1 MRTEQKINRKF
12 LTYLLWLEVKKVK
25 IAELLDVSRK
35 TLFTYL
41 DNFPI
46 TEDEFRSVAFD
57 RKSLEEVAMN
67 SFDENGKNKPIQK
80 SSRLPETK
88 FGVCQNT
95 AQKQKESLP
104 EKIKQK
110 SSSQKSLKKD
120 DDESEDDDVSF
131 LMELSNNLAEQAK
144 RFNK

>member
-57 RKSLEEVAMN
+57 RESLEEVAMN
-67 SFDENGKNKPIQK
+67 SFDENGKNKTIQK
-80 SSRLPETK
+80 SFRLPEY
-88 FGVCQNT
+88 T

-131 LMELSNNLAEQAK
+131 LMELSNNLAKQAK

>member
-1 MRTEQKINRKF
+1 MRVEDKINRKF
-12 LTYLLWLEVKKVK
+12 LTYLLWIEVSKRR
-25 IAELLDVSRK
+25 IAEIFEISERSF
-35 TLFTYL
+35 FTYL
-41 DNFPI
+41 KNFPI

-80 SSRLPETK
+80 SFRQPEY
-88 FGVCQNT
+88 T
-95 AQKQKESLP
+95 AQKQKESLS

>member
-1 MRTEQKINRKF
+1 MKTEQKINRKF
-12 LTYLLWLEVKKVK
+12 LIFLMYLEVNKQKV
-25 IAELLDVSRK
+25 AELLQISRK
-35 TLFTYL
+35 TLYTYL
-41 DNFPI
+41 QNFPI
-46 TEDEFRSVAFD
+46 SESEFHSMTFD
-57 RKSLEEVAMN
+57 KESLEELAMN

-80 SSRLPETK
+80 SFRQPEY
-88 FGVCQNT
+88 T
-95 AQKQKESLP
+95 AQKQKARLP

-131 LMELSNNLAEQAK
+131 LMELSNNLAEQAQ

>member
-1 MRTEQKINRKF
+1 MRVEDKINRKF
-12 LTYLLWLEVKKVK
+12 LTYLLWIEVSKRR
-25 IAELLDVSRK
+25 IAEIFEISERSF
-35 TLFTYL
+35 FTYL
-41 DNFPI
+41 KNFPI

-57 RKSLEEVAMN
+57 RESLEELAMN
-67 SFDENGKNKPIQK
+67 SFDENGKNKTIQK
-80 SSRLPETK
+80 SFRQPEY
-88 FGVCQNT
+88 T